1 MTLPSVEI
9 SRADGQTGVVK
20 PSPAGVLC
28 IIAPSASGT
37 ANQPQTYTKAANVLA
52 DFGHGPL
59 AEFAAYVMSVA
70 RKPVLCIK
78 CDATTV
84 GAYGA
89 LTEVGEGTSAITAD
103 STEPC
108 DDYEVFIEFVT
119 GGTIGVA
126 GITYRYSLD
135 GGKTMSGITALGT
148 GSTLTIPNSGV
159 GFDFAAGTV
168 LADQTL
174 ACTTTAPA
182 PNNTNLS
189 DALEALRLSSQPW
202 EALLVSGAS
211 TATTVSTLDTWLSA
225 LEATGK
231 HRVGFINSRFRNSG
245 ETEAQYITAMDTAF
259 NAAASLRVCVASGSG
274 DVVSPLRGVTH
285 KRAVALGLAARCMAV
300 DIATDPAFVA
310 DGPIAGY
317 QIKDDRGNPKYHD
330 EALYPGLDDL
340 RLASLRSFEGR
351 NGAYITNAPMISSA
365 GSDYVFI
372 QHARVMNRA
381 CDLAWQTLS
390 GRLSDGVMKNPSAEA
405 NGEVYI
411 REEEA
416 ADIEGLV
423 QTALERELV
432 TPRRVSG
439 AAFTLSRT
447 DDLSSNQ
454 GAELNGEVAIQALA
468 YVKKFSVEAKFVK
481 AITVAAT

>member
-1 MTLPSVEI
+1 
-9 SRADGQTGVVK
+9 
-20 PSPAGVLC
+20 
-28 IIAPSASGT
+28 
-37 ANQPQTYTKAANVLA
+37 
-52 DFGHGPL
+52 
-59 AEFAAYVMSVA
+59 
-70 RKPVLCIK
+70 
-78 CDATTV
+78 
-84 GAYGA
+84 
-89 LTEVGEGTSAITAD
+89 
-103 STEPC
+103 
-108 DDYEVFIEFVT
+108 
-119 GGTIGVA
+119 
-126 GITYRYSLD
+126 
-135 GGKTMSGITALGT
+135 
-148 GSTLTIPNSGV
+148 
-159 GFDFAAGTV
+159 
-168 LADQTL
+168 
-174 ACTTTAPA
+174 
-182 PNNTNLS
+182 
-189 DALEALRLSSQPW
+189 
-202 EALLVSGAS
+202 
-211 TATTVSTLDTWLSA
+211 
-225 LEATGK
+225 
-231 HRVGFINSRFRNSG
+231 
-245 ETEAQYITAMDTAF
+245 
-259 NAAASLRVCVASGSG
+259 
-274 DVVSPLRGVTH
+274 
-285 KRAVALGLAARCMAV
+285 MAV